1 MKTYEYAG
9 APLAGP
15 RSHPWQGS
23 ALDARARYLD
33 FTAAP
38 ELIRTSLEDFEPFR
52 RYPAIEEF
60 YALLERINHPKS
72 QLESNDC
79 AFTGPHANQTA
90 GIKAAL
96 ECSGRLM
103 LLYRDLEQNRRE
115 TRVSWLKAALHYQLA
130 HLDPKFALGMIGTT
144 LVPVTFLGL
153 SAAAREGEQLLVTFW
168 AFGDS
173 EPIAMLNLAR
183 LFKNLSQ
190 AIRAVSAR
198 IVEGQ

>member
-1 MKTYEYAG
+1 MKTYEYTG
-9 APLAGP
+9 ATLAEP

-23 ALDARARYLD
+23 LLDARARYLD
-33 FTAAP
+33 LTAAP

-60 YALLERINHPKS
+60 YTLLERINHPKS
-72 QLESNDC
+72 RLESNDC
-79 AFTGPHANQTA
+79 AFTGPHANETPS
-90 GIKAAL
+90 IKAAL

-103 LLYRDLEQNRRE
+103 LLYRELEQNLRK
-115 TRVSWLKAALHYQLA
+115 TSVSWLKTALHYQLA
-130 HLDPKFALGMIGTT
+130 HLDPKFTLGTIGTT

-153 SAAAREGEQLLVTFW
+153 PADARDGEQLLVSFW

-173 EPIAMLNLAR
+173 EPSVMLNLAR
-183 LFKNLSQ
+183 LFKNLGQ

-198 IVEGQ
+198 IVAGQ